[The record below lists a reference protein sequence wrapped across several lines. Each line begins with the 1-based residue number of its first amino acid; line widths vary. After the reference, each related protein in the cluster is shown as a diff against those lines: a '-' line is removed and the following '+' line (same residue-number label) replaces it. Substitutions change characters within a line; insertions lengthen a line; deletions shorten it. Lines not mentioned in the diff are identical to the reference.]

1 MVSSPIALRWLPE
14 LPDPAAAFHALRDIA
29 DPRARLERIA
39 AIAQHQLDFVQTGKL
54 DRQLERTLAE
64 LRDLSGPPDFQPVRL
79 AWLGSSTLE
88 HLLPSARIA
97 CLRRRLLLHSYLAP
111 YGQYRQELLD
121 PGSGLA
127 RFKPEIAVLSL
138 DHEHGAVDPGIGAT
152 REQVV
157 AAVGE
162 RVDELRR
169 LWRLA
174 SDQLG
179 CAVIHETTPIVAPA
193 LFGSFD
199 RAVFGA
205 PAAVQTRLDQAIA
218 DAAAEDRVA
227 LLDL

>member
-162 RVDELRR
+162 RVDELR
-169 LWRLA
+169 
-174 SDQLG
+174 

-218 DAAAEDRVA
+218 DAAAED
-227 LLDL
+227 

>member
-121 PGSGLA
+121 PGWRGSSRRSPCSASTTSTAPSIRGSA
-127 RFKPEIAVLSL
+127 RRASRWSPPSASASTSSA
-138 DHEHGAVDPGIGAT
+138 GCGGSRAT
-152 REQVV
+152 SS
-157 AAVGE
+157 AA
-162 RVDELRR
+162 
-169 LWRLA
+169 
-174 SDQLG
+174 
-179 CAVIHETTPIVAPA
+179 P
-193 LFGSFD
+193 
-199 RAVFGA
+199 
-205 PAAVQTRLDQAIA
+205 
-218 DAAAEDRVA
+218 
-227 LLDL
+227 